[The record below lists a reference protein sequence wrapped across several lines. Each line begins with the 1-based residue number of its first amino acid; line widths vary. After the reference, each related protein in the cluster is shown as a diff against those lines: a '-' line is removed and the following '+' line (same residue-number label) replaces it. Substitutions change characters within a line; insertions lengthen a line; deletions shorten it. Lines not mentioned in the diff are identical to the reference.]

1 LRKRQAAENHDEI
14 ETMRIAFVAVSAP
27 GHLNPTTALAR
38 KLQARGHD
46 VVLTSLPDAE
56 PYANA
61 AGLPFVPF
69 GEEDYPAGTLPK
81 IAAELS
87 KLKGQDAL
95 EFTLRAG
102 AKILLAT
109 FADLPRSLRETRAD
123 ALVIDHALQTAGLV
137 PMHLDLPFVNIS
149 NALHLDFSGV
159 TPLNIF
165 AWPHETTPE
174 ARARN
179 EAGVSKY
186 LQSLEPISAIT
197 REYAEKNGLK
207 VDWKDPYATTS
218 KLAWLTQVPREFDFP
233 SDHWPSSF
241 HHTGPFHDGEGRV
254 SSEFPWERLTG
265 EPMIYASMGTLQNG
279 LEPVFS
285 TIAEAVGKSAPA
297 MQLVL
302 SIGSSLDPKQIRS
315 LPANAIVVQNAPQVA
330 LLKRASLCIT
340 HAGLNTVLES
350 LTQGVPMVAI
360 PITNDQ
366 PGVAAR
372 IASTKT
378 GKFVPVQELTT
389 ERLSALIDEVLRNTE
404 YRKNALTMK
413 RTIERTDGMNKAAD
427 LIEEAFGQRRVTT
440 REVAMSAD

>member
-1 LRKRQAAENHDEI
+1 MK
-14 ETMRIAFVAVSAP
+14 IAFVPVSAP

-38 KLQARGHD
+38 RLQARGHK
-46 VVLTSLPDAE
+46 VVLISLPDAE
-56 PYANA
+56 RYAHA

-69 GEEDYPAGTLPK
+69 GAEDYPAGTLRK
-81 IAAELS
+81 IVGEMS
-87 KLKGQDAL
+87 KLKGQDAV
-95 EFTLRAG
+95 EFTLRVG
-102 AKILLAT
+102 AKMLQAT
-109 FADLPRSLRETRAD
+109 YADLPRSLREARAD
-123 ALVIDHALQTAGLV
+123 AVVLDHAQLSAGLV
-137 PMHLDLPFVNIS
+137 PMHLGMPFVNIS
-149 NALHLDFSGV
+149 NALHSDFSGS

-179 EAGVSKY
+179 VAGLSKY
-186 LQSLEPISAIT
+186 LQSLEPIRAIM
-197 REYAEKNGLK
+197 REYAEKNRLM
-207 VDWKDPYATTS
+207 VDWKDSYAATS

-241 HHTGPFHDGEGRV
+241 HYTGPFHDGEGRV
-254 SSEFPWERLTG
+254 PSEFPWEQLTG
-265 EPMIYASMGTLQNG
+265 EPLIYASMGTLQNG

-302 SIGSSLDPKQIRS
+302 SIGHSLDAKEIRS
-315 LPANAIVVQNAPQVA
+315 LPASAIVVKNAPQVE
-330 LLKRASLCIT
+330 LLKLASLCIT

-350 LTQGVPMVAI
+350 LAQGVPMVAI

-372 IASTKT
+372 IAYTKT
-378 GKFVPVQELTT
+378 GKFVPVHELTVD
-389 ERLSALIDEVLRNTE
+389 RLSALIDEVMRSTE

-413 RTIERTDGMNKAAD
+413 RSIARTNGMDKAAD
-427 LIEEAFGQRRVTT
+427 LIEEAFGLRR
-440 REVAMSAD
+440 AMTQELALSAD

>member
-1 LRKRQAAENHDEI
+1 
-14 ETMRIAFVAVSAP
+14 MRIAFVPVCAP
-27 GHLNPTTALAR
+27 GHLNPTTTLAR
-38 KLQARGHD
+38 RLKARGHE
-46 VVLTSLPDAE
+46 VVLTGFQDAE
-56 PYANA
+56 PFANA
-61 AGLPFVPF
+61 AGLTFVPY
-69 GEEDYPAGTLPK
+69 GEEDYPAGAISK
-81 IAAELS
+81 IAGELC

-95 EFTLRAG
+95 EFTLRVG
-102 AKILLAT
+102 ADMLRAIY
-109 FADLPRSLRETRAD
+109 ADLPRSLREMRAD
-123 ALVIDHALQTAGLV
+123 AVVLDHALQSTGLV
-137 PMHLDLPFVNIS
+137 PMHLDMPFVNIS

-159 TPLNIF
+159 TPPNIF
-165 AWPHETTPE
+165 AWPHETTLE

-179 EAGVSKY
+179 EEGLRKY
-186 LQSLEPISAIT
+186 RQSIEPISAIA

-207 VDWKDPYATTS
+207 VDWKDPYPTTS

-254 SSEFPWERLTG
+254 PSEFPWERLTG
-265 EPMIYASMGTLQNG
+265 EPLVYASMGTLQNG
-279 LEPVFS
+279 LESVFS

-302 SIGSSLDPKQIRS
+302 SIGSSLDAKQIRA
-315 LPANAIVVQNAPQVA
+315 LPANAVVVQNAPQVA

-340 HAGLNTVLES
+340 HAGLNTALES

-389 ERLSALIDEVLRNTE
+389 ERLSALIGEVLSNPE
-404 YRKNALTMK
+404 YRENTQAMK
-413 RTIERTDGMNKAAD
+413 KAIAEVNGLEKAAD
-427 LIEEAFGQRRVTT
+427 LIEQAFGLRMKKEEAVL
-440 REVAMSAD
+440 AAD